1 MNIRN
6 LIITMIVIS
15 IVFWLLMFFDYRKA
29 KKHQRSL
36 FFERDD
42 ENKTK

>member
-6 LIITMIVIS
+6 LIITIIIIS

>member
-6 LIITMIVIS
+6 LIITTIIVS
-15 IVFWLLMFFDYRKA
+15 IVFWMLMLFDYRKA
-29 KKHQRSL
+29 REHQRSL

-42 ENKTK
+42 KDKK

>member
-6 LIITMIVIS
+6 LIITIIIIS

-29 KKHQRSL
+29 RKHQKSR

-42 ENKTK
+42 ENKD